1 MCPRRSAF
9 KPEDAGDQVDMLG
22 GSSVDRGWWGV
33 VNQSKGSKSI
43 QGTYKVSQ
51 KYFPKLTAFMRLNQA
66 QMAIHMIQKTKM
78 AKSDKEWPKQ
88 QEMSELT
95 HQAPNDRRDHCQK

>member
-1 MCPRRSAF
+1 MLVVETLHWRMLRMCPLCPVF

-51 KYFPKLTAFMRLNQA
+51 KYFPKLTEF
-66 QMAIHMIQKTKM
+66 
-78 AKSDKEWPKQ
+78 
-88 QEMSELT
+88 
-95 HQAPNDRRDHCQK
+95 

>member
-1 MCPRRSAF
+1 MVETLHWRMLRMCPLCPVF
-9 KPEDAGDQVDMLG
+9 KPKDAGDQVDMLG

-33 VNQSKGSKSI
+33 ANPSKGSKSI

-66 QMAIHMIQKTKM
+66 RNGNTYDLEDQKWSKVTKNGL
-78 AKSDKEWPKQ
+78 K
-88 QEMSELT
+88 
-95 HQAPNDRRDHCQK
+95 

>member
-1 MCPRRSAF
+1 METLHWKMLRMCPRRSAF

-22 GSSVDRGWWGV
+22 GSSVDRGWWAV

-51 KYFPKLTAFMRLNQA
+51 KYSPKLRAFMKLNQA
-66 QMAIHMIQKTKM
+66 QNGNTYDLEDQKWSKVTKNGL
-78 AKSDKEWPKQ
+78 K
-88 QEMSELT
+88 
-95 HQAPNDRRDHCQK
+95 